1 VSRYIVGQGRTYIA
15 CPDTDPSRIDVHQ
28 ACVNLKA
35 GRALVSMGLLT
46 DMKVE
51 RQFGVGSLA
60 TQLPDK
66 FEVTVTVHAPSWIT
80 ADQLDLF
87 ANGVK
92 IRDAKIVPSA
102 QVEKAR
108 VTWQLPRPIHDQYL
122 VAIATGLGVRAPY
135 WAISR
140 PYQPSSKTW
149 TPQVIG
155 ATNPILLDADGD
167 GKFSCARE
175 YAAAVIARS
184 GNDAEQLLRNL
195 TPFDAA
201 VSAQAAGLW
210 QKAGYDVKEPNFQ
223 KLLSTAA
230 VSVRAGFQAF
240 SATLP

>member
-1 VSRYIVGQGRTYIA
+1 
-15 CPDTDPSRIDVHQ
+15 
-28 ACVNLKA
+28 
-35 GRALVSMGLLT
+35 MGLLA

-60 TQLPDK
+60 AKLRDE
-66 FEVTVTVHAPSWIT
+66 FEVTVTVHGPSWIT

-92 IRDAKIVPSA
+92 IREAKIVPSA
-102 QVEKAR
+102 KIEKAR
-108 VTWQLPRPIHDQYL
+108 VTWQLPRPPHDQYL

-149 TPQVIG
+149 NAQVIG
-155 ATNPILLDADGD
+155 ATNPIWLDTDGD
-167 GKFSCARE
+167 GKFSCARD
-175 YAAAVIARS
+175 YAARVIEKS
-184 GNDAEQLLRNL
+184 GSDPEQLLRNL
-195 TPFDAA
+195 SPYDQA

-210 QKAGYDVKEPNFQ
+210 QKAGHDVREPTFQ
-223 KLLSTAA
+223 KLISTAA

-240 SATLP
+240 AATLP